1 MVIIRRLSDFGII
14 YCGKAEFGH
23 ISRSFSLNSWLFA
36 SNDRKICLK
45 SDLPS
50 LRLPKSDSLLD
61 EFIGTVSRTF
71 LLAGAVFGFLAV
83 MLGAFGAHALRDRL
97 TESLLAAF
105 QTGVQYQFYH
115 ALGLMLVGMLVH
127 LYPDNTVL
135 KWGGYLFIAGV
146 LLFSGSLYLLAI
158 TELRFFGPITPLGG
172 IAFIGGWLALIVAF
186 ARQ

>member
-1 MVIIRRLSDFGII
+1 
-14 YCGKAEFGH
+14 
-23 ISRSFSLNSWLFA
+23 
-36 SNDRKICLK
+36 
-45 SDLPS
+45 
-50 LRLPKSDSLLD
+50 
-61 EFIGTVSRTF
+61 
-71 LLAGAVFGFLAV
+71 

-127 LYPDNTVL
+127 LYPDNALL

-172 IAFIGGWLALIVAF
+172 IAFIGGWLVLIVAF